1 MPAPMRP
8 YRIEVT
14 GRPRRVRSDAVQA
27 SADTMSLTHGL
38 PSNSPPLPDGAELRR
53 MRGEFVVMKGAI
65 DAAKDEIASLQA
77 SSQGAS
83 GVHRAAIELD
93 AVVSET
99 ERATTTILEAVE
111 EIEHSAN
118 MLRATGHDTGR
129 LDPVGAILDRVLT
142 LYEACNF
149 QDVTG
154 QRIRKVVSTLQFVE
168 ERLDAVIG
176 LWDPSDLASRHD
188 DLLAGP
194 AVPGDAGHVSQRD
207 VDLYFPARRG
217 VAGEA

>member
-1 MPAPMRP
+1 MPSPTRL
-8 YRIEVT
+8 YRIEAT
-14 GRPRRVRSDAVQA
+14 GLSRRQRPEAAQTC
-27 SADTMSLTHGL
+27 ADPALTAPAL
-38 PSNSPPLPDGAELRR
+38 DTAELRR

-65 DAAKDEIASLQA
+65 DAAKDELATLQA
-77 SSQGAS
+77 SSQSAS

-111 EIEHSAN
+111 EIEQSAQ
-118 MLRATGHDTGR
+118 MLLATGSDTGR
-129 LDPVGAILDRVLT
+129 LDPVGAILDRVLI
-142 LYEACNF
+142 LYETCNF

-176 LWDPSDLASRHD
+176 LWDAPHVAPHDD
-188 DLLAGP
+188 DLLTGP
-194 AVPGDAGHVSQRD
+194 AVPGETGHVSQTD
-207 VDLYFPARRG
+207 VDLYFPPRKRAS
-217 VAGEA
+217 GEA

>member
-1 MPAPMRP
+1 MVVAPS
-8 YRIEVT
+8 ETGVT
-14 GRPRRVRSDAVQA
+14 VPG
-27 SADTMSLTHGL
+27 
-38 PSNSPPLPDGAELRR
+38 SPPDASELRR

-65 DAAKDEIASLQA
+65 DAAKDEIATLQA

-111 EIEHSAN
+111 EIEQSAN
-118 MLRATGHDTGR
+118 MLIATGHDRGR
-129 LDPVGAILDRVLT
+129 LDPVGSILDRVLI

-176 LWDPSDLASRHD
+176 LWDPLDIVPRHD

-194 AVPGDAGHVSQRD
+194 AMPGETGHVSQTD
-207 VDLYFPARRG
+207 VDLYFPPRRRAG
-217 VAGEA
+217 GEA

>member
-1 MPAPMRP
+1 MPAPTRP
-8 YRIEVT
+8 YRIEAT
-14 GRPRRVRSDAVQA
+14 GLSRRARPDAPA
-27 SADTMSLTHGL
+27 
-38 PSNSPPLPDGAELRR
+38 PLPEPATAPAGSAPDGFELRR
-53 MRGEFVVMKGAI
+53 MRGEFVVMKSAI
-65 DAAKDEIASLQA
+65 DAAKNEIATLQA

-83 GVHRAAIELD
+83 GVHRAAVELD

-111 EIEHSAN
+111 EIEQSAN
-118 MLRATGHDTGR
+118 MLLAAGSAAGR

-176 LWDPSDLASRHD
+176 LWDPSDIAPPHD

-194 AVPGDAGHVSQRD
+194 AAPGETGHVSQTD
-207 VDLYFPARRG
+207 VDLYFPPRRRTP
-217 VAGEA
+217 GES

>member
-1 MPAPMRP
+1 MPAPTRP
-8 YRIEVT
+8 YRIEAT
-14 GRPRRVRSDAVQA
+14 ARPRRTRSEVVDAATQA
-27 SADTMSLTHGL
+27 GVAVLG
-38 PSNSPPLPDGAELRR
+38 SPANPPPDAAELRR
-53 MRGEFVVMKGAI
+53 MRDEFVVMKGAI
-65 DAAKDEIASLQA
+65 DAAKNEIATLQA
-77 SSQGAS
+77 SGQGAS

-111 EIEHSAN
+111 EIEQSAN
-118 MLRATGHDTGR
+118 MLRATGSDGGR
-129 LDPVGAILDRVLT
+129 LDPVGAI

-168 ERLDAVIG
+168 ERLDAMIG
-176 LWDPSDLASRHD
+176 LWNPLDIVPRHD

-194 AVPGDAGHVSQRD
+194 AVPGDAGHVSQTD
-207 VDLYFPARRG
+207 VDLYFPPRKRTG
-217 VAGEA
+217 GEA

>member
-1 MPAPMRP
+1 MPAPTRP
-8 YRIEVT
+8 YRIEAT
-14 GRPRRVRSDAVQA
+14 GGSRRTRSEAA
-27 SADTMSLTHGL
+27 PAAADPVAAALGQV
-38 PSNSPPLPDGAELRR
+38 PDGAELRR
-53 MRGEFVVMKGAI
+53 MRGEFVVMKSAI
-65 DAAKDEIASLQA
+65 DAAKDEIATLQA

-111 EIEHSAN
+111 EIEQSAQ
-118 MLRATGHDTGR
+118 MLLATGSDTGR
-129 LDPVGAILDRVLT
+129 LDPVGAILDRVLI

-168 ERLDAVIG
+168 DRLDAVIG
-176 LWDPSDLASRHD
+176 LWDAPPSTPHD
-188 DLLAGP
+188 EKMLAGP
-194 AVPGDAGHVSQRD
+194 AVPGETGHVSQTD
-207 VDLYFPARRG
+207 VDLYFPPRKRAS
-217 VAGEA
+217 GEA

>member
-8 YRIEVT
+8 YRIEAT
-14 GRPRRVRSDAVQA
+14 GRPRAARPDAVPAPSEPAAANVPA
-27 SADTMSLTHGL
+27 SVPAS
-38 PSNSPPLPDGAELRR
+38 PSDGSELRR

-65 DAAKDEIASLQA
+65 DAAKDEIATLQA

-93 AVVSET
+93 AVISET

-111 EIEHSAN
+111 EIEQSAN
-118 MLRATGHDTGR
+118 MLRATGSATGR
-129 LDPVGAILDRVLT
+129 VDPVGAILDRVLI

-176 LWDPSDLASRHD
+176 LWDGSDSVPHHD
-188 DLLAGP
+188 DMLAGP
-194 AVPGDAGHVSQRD
+194 AVPGEAGHVSQTD
-207 VDLYFPARRG
+207 VDLYFPPRRS
-217 VAGEA
+217 VPVQA